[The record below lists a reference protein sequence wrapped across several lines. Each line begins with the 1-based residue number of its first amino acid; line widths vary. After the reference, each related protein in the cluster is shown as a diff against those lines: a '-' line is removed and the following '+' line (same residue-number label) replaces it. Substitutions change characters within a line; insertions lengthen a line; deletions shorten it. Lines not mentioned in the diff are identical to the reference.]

1 MSVREAV
8 NFGLKELGLNYIS
21 ENQRKVVEA
30 YVSGRDVLM
39 IAPTGSGKSLTLHI
53 APFVLDFFKPGE
65 RDIAET
71 VCLVIF
77 PLVSLMKDQVSS
89 LCKKGV
95 KAVVLGPESSDTE
108 TKDASE
114 GKYNLV
120 FASPEALFSR
130 HRFTILA
137 LKNKTQAVF
146 IDEVHCVAK
155 WLVAFQWKFCKI
167 LDCQHFNSLFQAV
180 PGCQA

>member
-1 MSVREAV
+1 MSVREGV
-8 NFGLKELGLNYIS
+8 YFGLKKLGLNDIR

-39 IAPTGSGKSLTLHI
+39 IGPTGSGKSLTFHI
-53 APFVLDFFKPGE
+53 APFVLDFFKHGE
-65 RDIAET
+65 TGIIET
-71 VCLVIF
+71 VCVIIF

-89 LCKKGV
+89 LCEKGL
-95 KAVVLGPESSDTE
+95 KTIVLGP
-108 TKDASE
+108 DASE

-120 FASPEALFSR
+120 FTSPEALFSS
-130 HRFTILA
+130 HRSIILA

-155 WLVAFQWKFCKI
+155 WLVVFSYPPYNVSK
-167 LDCQHFNSLFQAV
+167 L
-180 PGCQA
+180 

>member
-1 MSVREAV
+1 MHSRGEELQGSKMSVREAV
-8 NFGLKELGLNYIS
+8 KFGLKKLGLNYLR

-39 IAPTGSGKSLTLHI
+39 IAPTGSGKSLTFHI
-53 APFVLDFFKPGE
+53 APFVLDFFKHGE
-65 RDIAET
+65 TDIVET

-89 LCKKGV
+89 LCEKGV

-120 FASPEALFSR
+120 FTSPEALFSR
-130 HRFTILA
+130 HRSTILA
-137 LKNKTQAVF
+137 LKNNKIQAVF

-155 WLVAFQWKFCKI
+155 WLVVFSYPPYNVSK
-167 LDCQHFNSLFQAV
+167 L
-180 PGCQA
+180 